1 MSTIRVL
8 LADDQPLVRAGLR
21 RIIDADP
28 AITVVGGAGDG
39 LDAVRQAEAVRPDV
53 VLMDVRMPVFDGIEA
68 TRRLIEAKNG
78 ARVIVLTTF
87 GLDEYVLAALRSGAS
102 AFVLKEAPPE
112 DILGAIHSV
121 ASGKA
126 VIDPAVV
133 QAVIDELGRRPPR
146 AELAASI
153 AELTPREREVLSLLA
168 RGLSNAEI
176 AAELVVGE
184 GTVKTHVARVLSKL
198 DVRDRVQ
205 AVVFAYESGLVQP
218 GAGYVL
224 GMSSGPGPTVS
235 ALWLRR

>member
-28 AITVVGGAGDG
+28 AITVVGEAGDG

-176 AAELVVGE
+176 ATELVVGE
-184 GTVKTHVARVLSKL
+184 GTVKTHVARILAKL

-205 AVVFAYESGLVQP
+205 AVVFAYEA
-218 GAGYVL
+218 GAV
-224 GMSSGPGPTVS
+224 
-235 ALWLRR
+235 

>member
-21 RIIDADP
+21 RIIDVDP
-28 AITVVGGAGDG
+28 AVTVVGEATDG
-39 LDAVRQAEAVRPDV
+39 RDAVRQAEALRPDV

-68 TRRLIEAKNG
+68 TRRLTDAENP

-133 QAVIDELGRRPPR
+133 QSVIDELARRPPR

-184 GTVKTHVARVLSKL
+184 GTVKTHVARVLAKL

-205 AVVFAYESGLVQP
+205 AVVFAYE
-218 GAGYVL
+218 AGIV
-224 GMSSGPGPTVS
+224 
-235 ALWLRR
+235 

>member
-1 MSTIRVL
+1 MSAIRVL

-28 AITVVGGAGDG
+28 AVTVVGEAEDG
-39 LDAVRQAEAVRPDV
+39 PAAVRQAEALRPDL

-68 TRRLIEAKNG
+68 TRRLTEAENP

-205 AVVFAYESGLVQP
+205 AVVFAYE
-218 GAGYVL
+218 AGV
-224 GMSSGPGPTVS
+224 V
-235 ALWLRR
+235 

>member
-1 MSTIRVL
+1 MTTIRVL

-28 AITVVGGAGDG
+28 GVTVVGEATDG
-39 LDAVRQAEAVRPDV
+39 LDAVRQAEVVRPDV

-68 TRRLIEAKNG
+68 TRRLTESENP

-121 ASGKA
+121 ASGRA

-153 AELTPREREVLSLLA
+153 ADLTPREREVLTLLA

-205 AVVFAYESGLVQP
+205 AVVFAYE
-218 GAGYVL
+218 AGV
-224 GMSSGPGPTVS
+224 V
-235 ALWLRR
+235 

>member
-1 MSTIRVL
+1 MSGIRVL

-28 AITVVGGAGDG
+28 TVTVVGEAEDG
-39 LDAVRQAEAVRPDV
+39 LSAVRQAEALRPDL

-68 TRRLIEAKNG
+68 TRRLTEAENP

-205 AVVFAYESGLVQP
+205 AVVFAYE
-218 GAGYVL
+218 AGV
-224 GMSSGPGPTVS
+224 V
-235 ALWLRR
+235 

>member
-28 AITVVGGAGDG
+28 AITVVGEAGDG

-53 VLMDVRMPVFDGIEA
+53 VLMDVRMPIFDGIEA
-68 TRRLIEAKNG
+68 TRRLTEAKNG

-112 DILGAIHSV
+112 AILSAIHSV

-133 QAVIDELGRRPPR
+133 QAVIDELARRPPR

-176 AAELVVGE
+176 ATELVVGE
-184 GTVKTHVARVLSKL
+184 GTVKTHVARILAKL

-205 AVVFAYESGLVQP
+205 AVVFAYEA
-218 GAGYVL
+218 GAL
-224 GMSSGPGPTVS
+224 
-235 ALWLRR
+235 

>member
-8 LADDQPLVRAGLR
+8 LADDQPLVRTGLR

-28 AITVVGGAGDG
+28 AITVVGEANDG
-39 LDAVRQAEAVRPDV
+39 RDAVRQAEALRPDV

-68 TRRLIEAKNG
+68 TRRLTDAENP

-133 QAVIDELGRRPPR
+133 QSVIDELARRPPR

-184 GTVKTHVARVLSKL
+184 GTVKTHVARVLAKL

-205 AVVFAYESGLVQP
+205 AVVFAYE
-218 GAGYVL
+218 AGIV
-224 GMSSGPGPTVS
+224 
-235 ALWLRR
+235 

>member
-28 AITVVGGAGDG
+28 AITVVGEAGDG

-53 VLMDVRMPVFDGIEA
+53 VLMDVRMPIFDGIEA
-68 TRRLIEAKNG
+68 TRRLTEAKSG

-121 ASGKA
+121 ASGRA

-153 AELTPREREVLSLLA
+153 AELTPREREVLALLA

-176 AAELVVGE
+176 AADLVVGE

-205 AVVFAYESGLVQP
+205 AVVFAYE
-218 GAGYVL
+218 AGV
-224 GMSSGPGPTVS
+224 V
-235 ALWLRR
+235 

>member
-28 AITVVGGAGDG
+28 TVTVAGEAEDG
-39 LDAVRQAEAVRPDV
+39 LSAVRQAEALRPDL

-68 TRRLIEAKNG
+68 TRRLTEAENP

-176 AAELVVGE
+176 AAELIVGE

-205 AVVFAYESGLVQP
+205 AVVFAYE
-218 GAGYVL
+218 AGV
-224 GMSSGPGPTVS
+224 V
-235 ALWLRR
+235 

>member
-28 AITVVGGAGDG
+28 EVTVVGEAGDG
-39 LDAVRQAEAVRPDV
+39 RDAVRQAEAIRPDV

-68 TRRLIEAKNG
+68 TRRLTDAENP

-133 QAVIDELGRRPPR
+133 QAVIDELAKRPPR

-184 GTVKTHVARVLSKL
+184 GTVKTHVARVLAKL

-205 AVVFAYESGLVQP
+205 AVVFAYE
-218 GAGYVL
+218 AGV
-224 GMSSGPGPTVS
+224 V
-235 ALWLRR
+235 

>member
-1 MSTIRVL
+1 MTSIRVL

-28 AITVVGGAGDG
+28 GVTVVGEASDG
-39 LDAVRQAEAVRPDV
+39 LDAVRQAEVVRPDV

-68 TRRLIEAKNG
+68 TRRLTESENP

-102 AFVLKEAPPE
+102 AFVLKEAPQE

-121 ASGKA
+121 ASGRA

-153 AELTPREREVLSLLA
+153 ADLTPREREVLTLLA

-205 AVVFAYESGLVQP
+205 AVVFAYE
-218 GAGYVL
+218 AGV
-224 GMSSGPGPTVS
+224 V
-235 ALWLRR
+235 

>member
-1 MSTIRVL
+1 MTTIRVL

-28 AITVVGGAGDG
+28 GVTVVGEASDG
-39 LDAVRQAEAVRPDV
+39 LDAVRQAEVVRPDV

-68 TRRLIEAKNG
+68 TRRLTESENH

-153 AELTPREREVLSLLA
+153 ADLTPREREVLTLLA

-205 AVVFAYESGLVQP
+205 AVVFAYE
-218 GAGYVL
+218 AGV
-224 GMSSGPGPTVS
+224 V
-235 ALWLRR
+235 